1 MYTIFICIYYTY
13 IYYTYICR
21 LVRPFT
27 HTNALDPMNSRRFFF
42 LNDGLVGF
50 RRKFLMGN
58 PKLIAGWIFRGRPP
72 RPIEKETSISWYH
85 ESGKFLWEKPWKSPI
100 FSGNSSSKAE
110 DIAGDTRQTWR
121 EVAGSMIF
129 PLNISIGIRDF
140 PFLRL
145 INRGETVLQWEA
157 ITLLI
162 DPRSI
167 HKNPVLLFYV
177 NTNGTRVWRYWPRV
191 VTFEHSWKFVTLSD
205 SLTLVKLVSG
215 FVITNLYN
223 PVTDQLAYYPSGM
236 MFDGSFHQK
245 GRYIKPFVT
254 PQQNISHTQVCIYM
268 YIYITYLYIYILYMY
283 VYMLHI
289 HIHIHD
295 M

>member
-1 MYTIFICIYYTY
+1 M
-13 IYYTYICR
+13 
-21 LVRPFT
+21 
-27 HTNALDPMNSRRFFF
+27 
-42 LNDGLVGF
+42 
-50 RRKFLMGN
+50 
-58 PKLIAGWIFRGRPP
+58 
-72 RPIEKETSISWYH
+72 
-85 ESGKFLWEKPWKSPI
+85 
-100 FSGNSSSKAE
+100 
-110 DIAGDTRQTWR
+110 
-121 EVAGSMIF
+121 
-129 PLNISIGIRDF
+129 
-140 PFLRL
+140 
-145 INRGETVLQWEA
+145 
-157 ITLLI
+157 
-162 DPRSI
+162 
-167 HKNPVLLFYV
+167 
-177 NTNGTRVWRYWPRV
+177 
-191 VTFEHSWKFVTLSD
+191 TLSD

-268 YIYITYLYIYILYMY
+268 YIYITYLYIYIYIYILYMY